1 MTLVLVGF
9 FTFLLGI
16 QPDLAGLDNSPVIG
30 FVQVGV
36 WLTGLATMLLG
47 AYLAVRVIRNG
58 RSNSL
63 IAEVGSRLIATG
75 YVLAVASSLAD
86 FIGIGSHQLPFIYFG
101 PVQVF
106 GLALGVVTSLAGLL
120 LYWPSRSRD
129 EVVAG
134 RAPATA

>member
-16 QPDLAGLDNSPVIG
+16 QPDLMGLDRSPVIG

-36 WLTGLATMLLG
+36 WLIGLAMLLLG

-58 RSNSL
+58 RPNSL
-63 IAEVGSRLIATG
+63 IADVGTRLIATG
-75 YVLAVASSLAD
+75 YVLAAASSLAD
-86 FIGIGSHQLPFIYFG
+86 FIGIGSHQLPFLYFG
-101 PVQVF
+101 PVQVL

-120 LYWPSRSRD
+120 LYWPSRSR
-129 EVVAG
+129 EQPAQGAAPVA
-134 RAPATA
+134 A